1 MGLKG
6 EQTNTQILNNNWP
19 ILPVL
24 NVRISVIN
32 FRFIPRRDLTNFRPL
47 RGWLPVE
54 LPVGLSRNRLILLFS
69 WNQHMIHFLHLVGIW
84 RLCWK
89 ISTNFKGS
97 KSSMGHFQI
106 IFSLIFLGTKSKRIV
121 ALWTSSWLAII
132 ISHCKMWR
140 RFAPRITCLPTF
152 ISVTKNLERRKSAFV
167 VKALQNYCFVR
178 GFGSDWTRFEYRL
191 SAPGRNNKFW
201 LLIWDACSPHGS
213 MNSEFSRV
221 GAGLVCLCFKT
232 NENSEIGN
240 SRNYVVTAAQKHF
253 WQY

>member
-1 MGLKG
+1 M
-6 EQTNTQILNNNWP
+6 
-19 ILPVL
+19 L
-24 NVRISVIN
+24 NVCISVIN
-32 FRFIPRRDLTNFRPL
+32 FWFIPVVIDEYFRPP
-47 RGWLPVE
+47 RGWLPVA

-69 WNQHMIHFLHLVGIW
+69 WNQHMIHFLHLVG
-84 RLCWK
+84 
-89 ISTNFKGS
+89 KGC

-213 MNSEFSRV
+213 MNGEFSLV
-221 GAGLVCLCFKT
+221 GEGLVCLCFKT